1 MPVKRSRENIE
12 THMEEILTKV
22 DSFVV
27 DPRAFRLAV
36 IITFRLL
43 NSITLLARSH
53 IDNHVVNAKWISSV
67 LLKLNRTLT
76 LL

>member
-1 MPVKRSRENIE
+1 
-12 THMEEILTKV
+12 MEERLTKA

-36 IITFRLL
+36 TITFSFL

-53 IDNHVVNAKWISSV
+53 IGNHVVNAKWIRSV
-67 LLKLNRTLT
+67 LLELNRTLA